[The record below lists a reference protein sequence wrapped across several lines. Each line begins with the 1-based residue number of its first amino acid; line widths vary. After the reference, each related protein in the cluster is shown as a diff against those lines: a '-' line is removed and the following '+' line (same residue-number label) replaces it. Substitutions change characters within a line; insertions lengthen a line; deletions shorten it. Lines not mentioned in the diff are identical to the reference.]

1 MRPCVTLRTGWE
13 RIAGMGE
20 WSDELAEGARRSEF
34 AARMGGEE
42 RVDRQ
47 HANGR
52 LTVRERIAHLLD
64 TGTFR
69 EVGALT
75 GSATYDE
82 SGQLKDFVPTNFV
95 TGEGRIDG
103 RRVVVAGDDFTVRG
117 GAADASISE
126 KQVYAE
132 RMAGEMGM
140 PLIRLIDGTGGGGSV
155 KSLEDFGRT
164 YVPQNPGWDEVIAN
178 LGRVPV
184 IALALGPVAGLGA
197 ARLVTS
203 HVAIGVRTIAQVFV
217 AGPAVVEAGMGESVD
232 KEQLGGIDVVARA
245 GTVDVVVDTEDEAFA
260 VTRRALSYL
269 PDNTGRLPT
278 RIATDDPSDRR
289 SELLRDIVPHDRR
302 APYDVRRMLAE
313 VFDVGSVFEMG
324 RTFGRSTV
332 TALARLDG
340 FSVAV
345 VASDP
350 RFYGGGMTAD
360 GADKMTRFVDLA
372 EAFHLPVVHL
382 VDQPGFVIGSAA
394 ERAGTIRHGAR
405 TLAAV
410 YQSTVPWASVLVRR
424 VFGVAGAAHRPHS
437 RHTFRIAWPSGD
449 WGSLPIEGGLEVAFK
464 RMLAEAG
471 EGAERL
477 KAEISERLEA
487 VRSPY
492 RTAERFLVED
502 IVDPADTRP
511 LLTDWVQSAY
521 DVLSRQP
528 LPNGFLP
535 RP

>member
-1 MRPCVTLRTGWE
+1 
-13 RIAGMGE
+13 MGE
-20 WSDELAEGARRSEF
+20 WDDELAEGVRRREL
-34 AARMGGEE
+34 AMRMGGEE
-42 RVDRQ
+42 RVARQ
-47 HANGR
+47 HDNGR
-52 LTVRERIAHLLD
+52 LTVRERLEHLLD
-64 TGTFR
+64 AGSFR
-69 EVGALT
+69 EVGGLS

-82 SGQLKDFVPTNFV
+82 SGELKDFVPTNFV
-95 TGEGRIDG
+95 TGAGRIDG

-132 RMAGEMGM
+132 RMAGEMGL

-155 KSLEDFGRT
+155 KSLEDYGRT
-164 YVPQNPGWDEVIAN
+164 YVPQNPGWDQVVAN
-178 LGRVPV
+178 LARVPV
-184 IALALGPVAGLGA
+184 VALALGPVAGLGA

-203 HVAIGVRTIAQVFV
+203 HVAIGVRRIAQVFV

-245 GTVDVVVDTEDEAFA
+245 GTVDAVVDTEDEAFA
-260 VTRRALSYL
+260 LTRRVLSYL
-269 PDNTGRLPT
+269 PSSTAHLPS
-278 RIATDDPSDRR
+278 RAHSDDDPGRR
-289 SELLRDIVPHDRR
+289 SELLRDLVPRDRR
-302 APYDVRRMLAE
+302 APYDVRRLLTE
-313 VFDVGSVFEMG
+313 VFDTGSVLELSRM
-324 RTFGRSTV
+324 FGRSTV

-340 FSVAV
+340 FPVAV

-372 EAFHLPVVHL
+372 ETFHLPVVHL

-410 YQSTVPWASVLVRR
+410 YQSTVPWASVLIRR

-437 RHTFRIAWPSGD
+437 RYSFRVAWPSGD

-471 EGAERL
+471 DEAEQL
-477 KAEISERLEA
+477 KAEITERLEA
-487 VRSPY
+487 VRSPF
-492 RTAERFLVED
+492 RTAESFLVED
-502 IVDPADTRP
+502 IIDPADTRP
-511 LLTDWVQSAY
+511 LLTDWAESAY
-521 DVLSRQP
+521 DVLATS
-528 LPNGFLP
+528 P
-535 RP
+535 RPAAISPRP